1 MAKATDKFRQTL
13 HDCSGGDRLDFGYS
27 GYALVVFLEYLR
39 DRQIFDVTASEDAE
53 LAAYL
58 SKVRHSYFL
67 TFDPSQAARLAA
79 KLTASEL
86 DVGDVTQFVVG
97 FRGPEEHQIMVE
109 AAFAA
114 VRNLPRALLL
124 VHPGTVGLMS
134 IG

>member
-13 HDCSGGDRLDFGYS
+13 HDCSGRDRLDFGYS

-97 FRGPEEHQIMVE
+97 FRGPEEPDHGGSCFRRRPEFYPEPCCLCI
-109 AAFAA
+109 
-114 VRNLPRALLL
+114 RAPS
-124 VHPGTVGLMS
+124 V
-134 IG
+134 